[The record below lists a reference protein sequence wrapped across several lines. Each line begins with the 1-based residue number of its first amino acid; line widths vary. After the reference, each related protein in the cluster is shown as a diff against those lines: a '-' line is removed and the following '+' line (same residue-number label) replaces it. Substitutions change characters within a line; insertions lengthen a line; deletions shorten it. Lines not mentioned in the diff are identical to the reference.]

1 MRELKKFATTKLKLN
16 PEQVQIFT
24 PTPLTHA
31 TCMYYTGINPDT
43 MKEVFVD
50 KKYSARELQKAIL
63 VDRKNHTMQ
72 RR

>member
-1 MRELKKFATTKLKLN
+1 
-16 PEQVQIFT
+16 
-24 PTPLTHA
+24 
-31 TCMYYTGINPDT
+31 